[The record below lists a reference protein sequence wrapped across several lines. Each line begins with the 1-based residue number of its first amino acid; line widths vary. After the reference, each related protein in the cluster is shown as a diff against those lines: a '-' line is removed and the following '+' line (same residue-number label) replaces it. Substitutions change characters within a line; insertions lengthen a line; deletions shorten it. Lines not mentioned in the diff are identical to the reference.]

1 MTTVIAATEPIR
13 NVASKSGSIAR
24 VVAVSILTG
33 LIGAL
38 LLTLVVFAGAGE
50 ATILG
55 SALLAFATG
64 WGLLGLLSA
73 RMTSQPQRWAIVPT
87 LAMWVT
93 GTAVLGLAP
102 GDRALTAL
110 GWVWPPVVLVLAIC
124 IERQARQHLHTRA
137 RTWLVFP
144 VIGFL
149 ALSALGGAYET
160 VRESAD
166 SRSIHAPGRM
176 VDIGG
181 RSLHLQCSG
190 AGSPVVVLSSGLG
203 EHSTSWSWITAE
215 VSKTAT
221 VCAYDRAGQVWSD
234 DSSAAPDGVAIAR
247 DLHALLHAAGLPAPY
262 VMVGHSTGGLYT
274 QVFADR
280 YPSEVAGMVLL
291 DSLTPRAMTALP
303 KYPGFYAMFRRG
315 SALLPSLARIGATQ
329 LIYRSAG
336 STLPPSAQRA
346 EHAIAS
352 SPREQRSARAEF
364 AALRATFTQAQRL
377 SSLGDVPLA
386 VITAGVDMAPGWT
399 AEQLRMSRLSTDSV
413 QRTVPL
419 THEGMIVERDGSA
432 VSSAAIVAVAQAVR
446 AHRALR

>member
-1 MTTVIAATEPIR
+1 
-13 NVASKSGSIAR
+13 
-24 VVAVSILTG
+24 
-33 LIGAL
+33 
-38 LLTLVVFAGAGE
+38 
-50 ATILG
+50 
-55 SALLAFATG
+55 
-64 WGLLGLLSA
+64 
-73 RMTSQPQRWAIVPT
+73 
-87 LAMWVT
+87 
-93 GTAVLGLAP
+93 
-102 GDRALTAL
+102 
-110 GWVWPPVVLVLAIC
+110 
-124 IERQARQHLHTRA
+124 
-137 RTWLVFP
+137 
-144 VIGFL
+144 
-149 ALSALGGAYET
+149 
-160 VRESAD
+160 
-166 SRSIHAPGRM
+166 M

-190 AGSPVVVLSSGLG
+190 TGSPVVVLSSGLG

-215 VSKTAT
+215 VSKTTT

-234 DSSAAPDGVAIAR
+234 DSPAAPDGVAIAR
-247 DLHALLHAAGLPAPY
+247 DLHALLHAAELPAPY

-280 YPSEVAGMVLL
+280 YPNEIAGMVLL

-303 KYPGFYAMFRRG
+303 KYPGFYAMFKRG
-315 SALLPSLARIGATQ
+315 SALLPSLARIGASQ
-329 LIYRSAG
+329 VIYRSSG
-336 STLPPSAQRA
+336 STLPPSARRA

-364 AALRATFTQAQRL
+364 IALRATFTQAQRL
-377 SSLGDVPLA
+377 SSVGDVPLA

-399 AEQLRMSRLSTDSV
+399 AEQLRMSRLSTNSV

>member
-1 MTTVIAATEPIR
+1 MR
-13 NVASKSGSIAR
+13 DVASKSGSIAR

-33 LIGAL
+33 LTGAL
-38 LLTLVVFAGAGE
+38 FLTLVVFAGASE
-50 ATILG
+50 STILG
-55 SALLAFATG
+55 SALLAFSTG
-64 WGLLGLLSA
+64 WAMLGRLSVRKTA
-73 RMTSQPQRWAIVPT
+73 QPQRWAMVPAT
-87 LAMWVT
+87 AMAVT
-93 GTAVLGLAP
+93 GAAVLAFAP
-102 GDRALTAL
+102 GDGVLTAL
-110 GWVWPPVVLVLAIC
+110 GWVWPPALLVLAVWTA
-124 IERQARQHLHTRA
+124 RQGRQHLHTRA
-137 RTWLVFP
+137 RAWLVFP
-144 VIGFL
+144 VVSFL
-149 ALSALGGAYET
+149 ALSAIGGAYET
-160 VRESAD
+160 LRVSAD
-166 SRSIHAPGRM
+166 SRAIHAPGRL

-181 RSLHLQCSG
+181 RTLHLQCSG
-190 AGSPVVVLSSGLG
+190 SGSPVVVLSSGLG
-203 EHSTSWSWITAE
+203 EHSTSWSWITAD
-215 VSKTAT
+215 VSSTTT

-262 VMVGHSTGGLYT
+262 VIVGHSTGGLYS

-336 STLPPSAQRA
+336 STLPPSAQQA

-364 AALRATFTQAQRL
+364 VALRPTFTQAQRL

-399 AEQLRMSRLSTDSV
+399 AEQLRMSRLSTNSV